1 MVSVVVPVFNVEKY
15 LKKCIESIIHQS
27 YKNLE
32 ILIIDDGSSDRSPA
46 ICDSFLF
53 DNRVKVFHIE
63 NRGVASARN
72 FGIENATG
80 KYIFFLDG
88 DVFLELD
95 CIEQMVRQMKTN
107 CCDLV
112 ICGTIL
118 EYEDG
123 QKKKKQSQIIP
134 KVIDNEEYLK
144 NLLLEKAEGGTVVW
158 NKLFKKENV
167 KKPFPKLAIREDF
180 IFLLENLDA
189 NHKIVTIETCLYHYV
204 QRKGSARIS
213 KFDITSFDSIKCADM
228 VVEFVKKKYIAFQK
242 YAYILQY
249 NYYMG
254 TLSRMLYWNVENEY
268 CEEKKEIETYVKML
282 FPKVKEMREMSK
294 VKKYSYWMYFHCE
307 NLYTMAIKLYYNLTL
322 YKTR

>member
-88 DVFLELD
+88 DDYLELD

-134 KVIDNEEYLK
+134 KVIDNETSY
-144 NLLLEKAEGGTVVW
+144 EKS
-158 NKLFKKENV
+158 
-167 KKPFPKLAIREDF
+167 
-180 IFLLENLDA
+180 
-189 NHKIVTIETCLYHYV
+189 TI
-204 QRKGSARIS
+204 
-213 KFDITSFDSIKCADM
+213 
-228 VVEFVKKKYIAFQK
+228 
-242 YAYILQY
+242 
-249 NYYMG
+249 N
-254 TLSRMLYWNVENEY
+254 
-268 CEEKKEIETYVKML
+268 
-282 FPKVKEMREMSK
+282 
-294 VKKYSYWMYFHCE
+294 
-307 NLYTMAIKLYYNLTL
+307 
-322 YKTR
+322 